1 MICQRRVF
9 LLNNVYFD
17 QKISIFV
24 LKYPSL
30 SKRRMGQAAISC
42 FNWVADILDKD
53 HQKPKGKTKNN
64 RTPSLCKKGL
74 GRLSR
79 HSLGVLLRRWNF
91 QK

>member
-1 MICQRRVF
+1 MIYQKRVF

-17 QKISIFV
+17 QKLV
-24 LKYPSL
+24 SL
-30 SKRRMGQAAISC
+30 YSNIRRLRKRRMGQASISC
-42 FNWVADILDKD
+42 FNRVTDILDKD

-79 HSLGVLLRRWNF
+79 HSLGVLLIAE
-91 QK
+91 